1 MLKGFKYNQ
10 DLRII
15 KGKSKYTEEHNALC
29 DFCASEHKNIRFE
42 YATVQEA
49 KNASNVLRMWIKT
62 NRKPLTVMQRNNF
75 CFAIKTIKDIND
87 IKEEE

>member
-29 DFCASEHKNIRFE
+29 DFCASKHENIRFE
-42 YATVQEA
+42 YATVQE
-49 KNASNVLRMWIKT
+49 T
-62 NRKPLTVMQRNNF
+62 
-75 CFAIKTIKDIND
+75 
-87 IKEEE
+87 